1 MDFFRKSMDET
12 SDKMKEM
19 EQKANTISKVH
30 AGPFKMITILV
41 AQMIRATDRA
51 RILQEYL
58 HLFFVSKIISY
69 L

>member
-30 AGPFKMITILV
+30 AGPFKIIAILYWLP
-41 AQMIRATDRA
+41 I
-51 RILQEYL
+51 
-58 HLFFVSKIISY
+58 
-69 L
+69 

>member
-30 AGPFKMITILV
+30 AGPFKIIAMLV
-41 AQMIRATDRA
+41 AHVT
-51 RILQEYL
+51 RILEDYL
-58 HLFFVSKIISY
+58 HLFFVSKILSY
-69 L
+69 F